1 MNTYNFIICG
11 FNKDFTLN
19 HFPLTVPVCL
29 VPPLDIVFA
38 LDSSSSVGSGN
49 FITLLNFIVDV
60 ISQYNIEK
68 RSGTQVGVVT
78 FSTTARTAVSLV
90 QFQTRASLSN
100 AIINIPFSGD
110 GTNTHL
116 AIQHVRSE
124 FNNNGRDNAKSVL
137 VIVTDGRSNNPVA
150 TVTQSQLA
158 HEENIEI
165 FSIGIGSRTN
175 QQELQNIASDPKSS
189 HVFTINNYTANSF
202 VTILQSLTK
211 GICRSK
217 FLLFKILLSC
227 FYFRTTEMQ
236 S

>member
-1 MNTYNFIICG
+1 M
-11 FNKDFTLN
+11 
-19 HFPLTVPVCL
+19 
-29 VPPLDIVFA
+29 
-38 LDSSSSVGSGN
+38 GSGN

-116 AIQHVRSE
+116 AIQHVRNE
-124 FNNNGRDNAKSVL
+124 FTNNGRDNARSVL
-137 VIVTDGRSNNPVA
+137 VMVTDGRSNNPVA
-150 TVTQSQLA
+150 TVTQAQLA

-175 QQELQNIASDPKSS
+175 QQELQDIASDPDSG
-189 HVFTINNYTANSF
+189 HVFTLNNYTTNSF
-202 VTILQSLTK
+202 ATISQSLTK
-211 GICRSK
+211 GICRSEFVLIIK
-217 FLLFKILLSC
+217 F
-227 FYFRTTEMQ
+227 Y
-236 S
+236 